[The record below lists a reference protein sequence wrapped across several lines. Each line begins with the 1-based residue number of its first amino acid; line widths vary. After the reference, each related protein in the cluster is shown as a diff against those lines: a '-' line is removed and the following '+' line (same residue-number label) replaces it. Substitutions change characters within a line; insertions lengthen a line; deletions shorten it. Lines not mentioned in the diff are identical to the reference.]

1 MSHADTHR
9 DANAVV
15 RAEMPRPRVEMNLTP
30 LIDVLLVLLVIFMA
44 ALPLTQKG
52 IDGQL
57 PPQTQTHQQSLAPTE
72 QIVLEY
78 SADGAIAVNS
88 QTIAL
93 DQLEAR
99 LRDIFAARHDKTLFI
114 MGAPSLR
121 YKAVIGAMDAAKGAG
136 VNRVGII
143 TEAMRRR

>member
-9 DANAVV
+9 DANAVA
-15 RAEMPRPRVEMNLTP
+15 RAEMPRPRVEMNFTP

-52 IDGQL
+52 IDSQL
-57 PPQTQTHQQSLAPTE
+57 PPQTQTREPSAPTD

-78 SADGAIAVNS
+78 SADGTIAVNS

-93 DQLEAR
+93 ERLETR
-99 LRDIFAARHDKTLFI
+99 LRDIYATRHDKTLFI

-121 YKAVIGAMDAAKGAG
+121 YKAIIGAMDAAKGAG